1 MLRHYLLKSRLGLV
15 IGFDDEDPYDDDG
28 TQQDF
33 LIDED
38 EYRI

>member
-1 MLRHYLLKSRLGLV
+1 MLKHCLLKNRLGLG
-15 IGFDDEDPYDDDG
+15 IGFDEDEPYDDDL

-38 EYRI
+38 EYRV